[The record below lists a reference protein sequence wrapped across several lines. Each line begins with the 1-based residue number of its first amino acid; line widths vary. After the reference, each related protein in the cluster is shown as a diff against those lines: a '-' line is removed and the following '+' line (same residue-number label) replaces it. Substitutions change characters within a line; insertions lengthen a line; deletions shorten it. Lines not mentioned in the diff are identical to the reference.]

1 MKHWTDH
8 GVIFSVD
15 DLSWASKEA
24 WAPDC
29 EYFNGQHYFYYP
41 VEQNYN

>member
-15 DLSWASKEA
+15 DLSWASREA
-24 WAPDC
+24 WATDC
-29 EYFNGQHYFYYP
+29 EYFNGQYYFYYP